1 MFDGKCVTV
10 IEVQLVAKTQTI
22 ATNVNVVDVNVTII
36 SKVTREQMFKDR
48 EPRKTKSVVD

>member
-10 IEVQLVAKTQTI
+10 IEVQPVAKTQTI